1 MAKTLLNAEQMRYF
15 GAIIKSADINNVE
28 IALLNCATNPH
39 KATIKSILS
48 GYNIVFSEIL
58 ESEFES
64 QMQILEQDAYL
75 ENLLTQIKKEICVES
90 KERDSSIQK
99 LVYFLLQLAINAR
112 ASDVHIE
119 LDMEN
124 VRVRFRIDGVLVDK
138 FCFAM
143 WLFAPLSASIKLLA
157 RLGLTESRRP
167 QDGRFSLQLK
177 NIAKET
183 QSFDF
188 RVSTLPL
195 VQGESLVLRIL
206 DKCKTLI
213 PLESLGFGEMELA
226 QIKNLS
232 NLPFGLVLITGPTGS
247 GKSTT
252 MYGILNIL
260 KHKNLKIIT
269 LEDPVEYRLEHINQ
283 VAMSKDVE
291 FINILRNVL
300 RQDPDV
306 ISLGEVRDKESLQL
320 AIQAAFTGHLV
331 FATLHTN
338 DALDSIVRLLDMGV
352 ESHFIAQSLSGI
364 LAQRLLRKLCDCKEL
379 HDGCYMPK
387 GCAQCNGT
395 GYLGRIAIAEVVV
408 ASRELEQFIK
418 GAMSKVEILEYLE
431 RKNPYFTLE
440 GKAKLLVDRG
450 ITDEAEMYR
459 VVKNA
464 LYC

>member
-1 MAKTLLNAEQMRYF
+1 MAQTLLNIEQMRYF
-15 GAIIKSADINNVE
+15 GAIIKASEAKNLE
-28 IALLNCATNPH
+28 IALLKYATNPH
-39 KATIKSILS
+39 KATIKSLLRDYSIA
-48 GYNIVFSEIL
+48 FSEIL

-64 QMQILEQDAYL
+64 QMQALEQEAYL
-75 ENLLTQIKKEICVES
+75 DNLLEQIQQEIRAES
-90 KERDSSIQK
+90 KERDSSIQA
-99 LVYFLLQLAINAR
+99 LVRFLLQLAISAR

-124 VRVRFRIDGVLVDK
+124 VRVRFRIDGVLVEK

-143 WLFAPLSASIKLLA
+143 WLFAPLSSSIKLLA
-157 RLGLTESRRP
+157 HLNLTESRQP

-177 NIAKET
+177 NIVKES

-188 RVSTLPL
+188 RISTLPL

-206 DKCKTLI
+206 DRHKTLI
-213 PLESLGFGEMELA
+213 PLESLGFGAVELT

-232 NLPFGLVLITGPTGS
+232 HLPFGLVLITGPTGS

-260 KHKNLKIIT
+260 KHRNLKIIT

-291 FINILRNVL
+291 FVSVLRNVL

-352 ESHFIAQSLSGI
+352 ESHFITQSLSGI

-379 HDGCYMPK
+379 HNGRYVPK
-387 GCAQCNGT
+387 GCVQCNNT
-395 GYLGRIAIAEVVV
+395 GYFGRIAIAEVVMT
-408 ASRELEQFIK
+408 SRELEAFIK
-418 GAMSKVEILEYLE
+418 GKMSKAEILEHLKRE
-431 RKNPYFTLE
+431 IPHFTLE
-440 GKAKLLVDRG
+440 SKARLLVERG
-450 ITDEAEMYR
+450 ITDEVEMYR

>member
-15 GAIIKSADINNVE
+15 GAIIKTADINNVE

-64 QMQILEQDAYL
+64 QMQALEQNAYL
-75 ENLLTQIKKEICVES
+75 ENLLAQIKQEIYAES
-90 KERDSSIQK
+90 KERDSSIQA
-99 LVYFLLQLAINAR
+99 LVCFLLQLAINAR

-124 VRVRFRIDGVLVDK
+124 VRVRFRIDGVLVEK

-157 RLGLTESRRP
+157 HLNLTESRRP

-206 DKCKTLI
+206 DKHKTLI

-260 KHKNLKIIT
+260 KHRNLKIIT

-338 DALDSIVRLLDMGV
+338 DALDSVVRLLDMG
-352 ESHFIAQSLSGI
+352 
-364 LAQRLLRKLCDCKEL
+364 
-379 HDGCYMPK
+379 
-387 GCAQCNGT
+387 
-395 GYLGRIAIAEVVV
+395 
-408 ASRELEQFIK
+408 
-418 GAMSKVEILEYLE
+418 
-431 RKNPYFTLE
+431 
-440 GKAKLLVDRG
+440 
-450 ITDEAEMYR
+450 
-459 VVKNA
+459 
-464 LYC
+464 